1 MCSGD
6 CGTEGDY
13 AVKPWPV
20 VGHQWAVQRLRQAV
34 VRDEIPHALLITG
47 PASVGKHTLTQ
58 QLVTAMFCRADTDKP
73 CGTCLACRKLRSGNH
88 PDYLVV
94 EPEGATARLKIDQ
107 IRPVQRFLALTPKEG
122 ARKVVLISDFER
134 ATIGAANAL
143 LKTLEEPPSYAHLIL
158 LATDADLLLST
169 IVSRSQTIV
178 LRPLSN
184 RLVAEALVSEWLVE
198 PGLAARLARI
208 SGGRMGWA
216 VRAATH
222 AETYGQMQTALEL
235 LVEILGQDL
244 PTRFERAK
252 ALVGGHA
259 ALPET
264 LEYWLT
270 FWRDVLL
277 LHSQNDAALMHIELR
292 QTLEAVAGATDM
304 ERTVQV
310 LSALEHAQSALL
322 SNANKQLLVE
332 SLLLDMP
339 VVAEA

>member
-1 MCSGD
+1 M
-6 CGTEGDY
+6 
-13 AVKPWPV
+13 KPWPV
-20 VGHQWAVQRLRQAV
+20 VGHQWAVQGLRQAV
-34 VRDEIPHALLITG
+34 ARDEIPHALLITG
-47 PASVGKHTLTQ
+47 PASVGKQTLAQ
-58 QLVTAMFCRADTDKP
+58 QLVAAMFCRADNDKP

-88 PDYLVV
+88 PDHVVV
-94 EPEGATARLKIDQ
+94 EPEGSTARLKIDQ
-107 IRPVQRFLALTPKEG
+107 IRPVERFLALTPKEG
-122 ARKVVLISDFER
+122 TRKVVLISDFER

-158 LATDADLLLST
+158 LATDADLLLPT
-169 IVSRSQTIV
+169 IVSRSQQIV
-178 LRPLSN
+178 LRPLPR

-198 PGLAARLARI
+198 PGLAERLARI

-222 AETYGQMQTALEL
+222 AETYERMQTTLEL
-235 LVEILGQDL
+235 LVAILGQDL
-244 PTRFERAK
+244 PTRFETAK
-252 ALVGGHA
+252 VLVGESDV
-259 ALPET
+259 LPET

-277 LHSQNDAALMHIELR
+277 LHSQNDAALMHIEHR
-292 QTLEAVAGATDM
+292 RTLEAVAGATDV

-332 SLLLDMP
+332 SLLLGMP
-339 VVAEA
+339 VVAVA